1 MDSLCLK
8 SITLAK
14 VSASSKKVHNSRSPN
29 FASVLLLLL
38 LCRIKG
44 FSFRSN
50 PKGRV
55 PSYTVR
61 NSAHLNRGAKNTAEA
76 LCLIA
81 WYYCNMS
88 ILSGCWS
95 PSTLSAGGTWLNWIP
110 EKGKPSPLSWGIQ
123 NGALALVYSNREL
136 SLVLKSWL
144 RVKAVLRLFFSLC
157 PNNGSHSGGKFLIWH
172 FHNSLARPLAVST
185 VWMGEMQLLL
195 VNAGKNSCLE
205 RFVPMAFWNDN
216 HG

>member
-1 MDSLCLK
+1 MLL
-8 SITLAK
+8 
-14 VSASSKKVHNSRSPN
+14 H
-29 FASVLLLLL
+29 LLLF
-38 LCRIKG
+38 RIKG
-44 FSFRSN
+44 FSFHLN
-50 PKGRV
+50 PKGWV

-61 NSAHLNRGAKNTAEA
+61 NSAHLNRGAKNTVEA

-110 EKGKPSPLSWGIQ
+110 EKGKPSSLSWGIQ

-144 RVKAVLRLFFSLC
+144 CVKAVRRAVSVFLC
-157 PNNGSHSGGKFLIWH
+157 PNNGSHNGGKFLIWH

-195 VNAGKNSCLE
+195 VNAGNNSCLE
-205 RFVPMAFWNDN
+205 HFVSNAFEITITDSTLISSCFI
-216 HG
+216 